1 MTMTLLLSNLKKKKE
16 MHKHC
21 SGFLENT
28 DSDVQMMSSSF
39 KSSMKQYLPELSV
52 QRSQSK
58 YKYTSLIKKN
68 IKASLAAYVD
78 LRIITNEIE

>member
-52 QRSQSK
+52 QSK

-68 IKASLAAYVD
+68 TKASLAAYVD
-78 LRIITNEIE
+78 LRIITNEIEE

>member
-16 MHKHC
+16 MHQHC

-39 KSSMKQYLPELSV
+39 KSSMKQFLPELSV
-52 QRSQSK
+52 QSK

-68 IKASLAAYVD
+68 IKASLAACVD

>member
-16 MHKHC
+16 IHKHC

-28 DSDVQMMSSSF
+28 DSDVQMMFSSF
-39 KSSMKQYLPELSV
+39 KSSMKQFLPELSV
-52 QRSQSK
+52 QSK

>member
-28 DSDVQMMSSSF
+28 DSDVQMMSPSF

-52 QRSQSK
+52 QR
-58 YKYTSLIKKN
+58 
-68 IKASLAAYVD
+68 
-78 LRIITNEIE
+78 

>member
-39 KSSMKQYLPELSV
+39 KSSMKQFLPELSV
-52 QRSQSK
+52 QSK
-58 YKYTSLIKKN
+58 YKYTLIKKN

>member
-39 KSSMKQYLPELSV
+39 KSSMKQYLPELSE
-52 QRSQSK
+52 QSK

-68 IKASLAAYVD
+68 IKASLAACVD
-78 LRIITNEIE
+78 LRIITNEIK

>member
-39 KSSMKQYLPELSV
+39 KSSMKQFLPELSV
-52 QRSQSK
+52 QSK
-58 YKYTSLIKKN
+58 YKYTLIKKN
-68 IKASLAAYVD
+68 IKASLAACVD

>member
-39 KSSMKQYLPELSV
+39 KSSMKQYLPQLSE
-52 QRSQSK
+52 QSK

>member
-39 KSSMKQYLPELSV
+39 KSSMKQYLPELSE
-52 QRSQSK
+52 QSK

>member
-39 KSSMKQYLPELSV
+39 KSSMKQFLPELSV
-52 QRSQSK
+52 QSK

-68 IKASLAAYVD
+68 IKASLAACVD
-78 LRIITNEIE
+78 LRIITNEIK

>member
-28 DSDVQMMSSSF
+28 DSDVQMMFSSF
-39 KSSMKQYLPELSV
+39 KSSMKQFLPELSV
-52 QRSQSK
+52 QSK

>member
-1 MTMTLLLSNLKKKKE
+1 

-52 QRSQSK
+52 QSK

>member
-16 MHKHC
+16 IHKHC

-28 DSDVQMMSSSF
+28 DSDVQMMFSSF
-39 KSSMKQYLPELSV
+39 KSSMKQFLPELSV
-52 QRSQSK
+52 QSK

-68 IKASLAAYVD
+68 IKASLAACVD

>member
-28 DSDVQMMSSSF
+28 DSDVQMMFSSF
-39 KSSMKQYLPELSV
+39 KSSMKQFLPELSV
-52 QRSQSK
+52 QSK

-68 IKASLAAYVD
+68 IKASLAACVD
-78 LRIITNEIE
+78 LRIIKNEIE

>member
-16 MHKHC
+16 MNKHC

-28 DSDVQMMSSSF
+28 DSDVQMRSSSF
-39 KSSMKQYLPELSV
+39 KSSMKQFLPELSV
-52 QRSQSK
+52 QSK

-68 IKASLAAYVD
+68 IKASLAACVD

>member
-52 QRSQSK
+52 QSK

-78 LRIITNEIE
+78 LRIITNEID

>member
-52 QRSQSK
+52 QSK

-78 LRIITNEIE
+78 LRIITNEIK

>member
-52 QRSQSK
+52 QSK

>member
-52 QRSQSK
+52 QSK

-78 LRIITNEIE
+78 LRIITNEIEE

>member
-21 SGFLENT
+21 NGFLENT

-52 QRSQSK
+52 QSK

>member
-39 KSSMKQYLPELSV
+39 KSSMKQFLPELSV
-52 QRSQSK
+52 QSK
-58 YKYTSLIKKN
+58 YKYTSLIKKKI
-68 IKASLAAYVD
+68 IKASLAACVD

>member
-1 MTMTLLLSNLKKKKE
+1 

-39 KSSMKQYLPELSV
+39 KSSMKQFLPELSV
-52 QRSQSK
+52 QSK

-68 IKASLAAYVD
+68 IKASLAACVD

>member
-28 DSDVQMMSSSF
+28 DSDVQMMYSSF

-52 QRSQSK
+52 QSK